1 MQQHS
6 HDLECIDHAVANF
19 SSGQVPTQVET
30 KHSDAIQRKEREDRL
45 SIYVKPFV
53 EEQYAIF
60 RHKYFESDINRQKK
74 VKLTYTMTSL
84 P

>member
-6 HDLECIDHAVANF
+6 HDRKSINHAVANF
-19 SSGQVPTQVET
+19 SSGQVPTQDET
-30 KHSDAIQRKEREDRL
+30 KHSDAIQRKEREDCL

-60 RHKYFESDINRQKK
+60 RHKCFESGI
-74 VKLTYTMTSL
+74 
-84 P
+84 